1 MLNRIR
7 VALVWVLLFA
17 LPFQGFAAASLLGCG
32 ANHHRMSVLDTSDRA
47 SPASAHEHHR
57 DAAGDH
63 PHADKVAKCSACAA
77 CCVGAALPAAPLLF
91 AAAAPADAPAAL
103 RAVGAVG
110 FLTDGP
116 ERPPRTQPV

>member
-17 LPFQGFAAASLLGCG
+17 LPFQGYAAATLLGCG
-32 ANHHRMSVLDTSDRA
+32 PNHHRMSVADASDWA
-47 SPASAHEHHR
+47 SPALAHAHHR

-63 PHADKVAKCSACAA
+63 PHAEKVSKCSACAA
-77 CCVGAALPAAPLLF
+77 CCVGAALPSAPLVF
-91 AAAAPADAPAAL
+91 AAAAPAEAPATL
-103 RAVGAVG
+103 RSVGAVG